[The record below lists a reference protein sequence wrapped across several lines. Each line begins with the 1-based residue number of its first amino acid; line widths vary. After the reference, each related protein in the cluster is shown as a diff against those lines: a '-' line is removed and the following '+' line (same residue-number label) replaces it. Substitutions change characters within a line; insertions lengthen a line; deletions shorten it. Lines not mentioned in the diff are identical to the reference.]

1 MAVVKLKDY
10 VFSPAVSVGFD
21 AATEEIKAT
30 FVGTRTNLY
39 LVPGRREVEEGFWKS
54 VLSNTVT
61 MESITL
67 GDKSIPEVVQSML
80 LAPDTTLESLD
91 AFFRRLQETWSSTK
105 IVAIQDLKNLNVSAF
120 CGGSMAF
127 RKQGDL
133 VYTPFMLSLGK
144 AYKNDIKNFYAPIAA
159 ELKNKR

>member
-1 MAVVKLKDY
+1 MQDY

-30 FVGTRTNLY
+30 FVGTRTTLY

-54 VLSNTVT
+54 VLSSTVT
-61 MESITL
+61 MESLTL

-91 AFFRRLQETWSSTK
+91 AFFRKLQENWSSTK
-105 IVAIQDLKNLNVSAF
+105 IIAIQDLKNMTVSAF

-159 ELKNKR
+159 ELKNKK